1 MAATTVLGAGS
12 LAIGAGGLAMQA
24 SQKGKSGGG
33 GYVMPPIPIVA
44 QNVSVP
50 EMSADEQNYNSHIRH
65 SIESAQHT
73 ARRMSDYL
81 NQNARVKL
89 QDGKYVPISYEEYYK
104 SLPEDQR
111 MQEDIL
117 QAQRKRVLNAYN
129 GELEIP
135 AFLKQDLEQNALLN
149 EEALSRSLGTDWRR
163 STSGLQA
170 ARMKDLNRANIL
182 SQLQQNEFNQGNTNV
197 INTQNAL
204 ESLRA
209 NNRNYA
215 NSIINDQLRLLPS
228 YFSAMQPY
236 MQNRQMG
243 LQANLAN
250 ASNNLQAQ
258 MANTSALMQAGGM
271 NMNYGLAQ
279 QQMNAQQNAG
289 LYGGIGSLMG
299 AGLGYAGNLGMQNM
313 MQNMFTPTYSAPS
326 TNLAPMPSY
335 TSSVPSIYT
344 GSLFGK

>member
-33 GYVMPPIPIVA
+33 GYVMPPIPI
-44 QNVSVP
+44 VSVP

-250 ASNNLQAQ
+250 ASNI
-258 MANTSALMQAGGM
+258 MQAGGM

-279 QQMNAQQNAG
+279 QQMNALQNAG

-313 MQNMFTPTYSAPS
+313 MQNMFNPTYSAPS

>member
-12 LAIGAGGLAMQA
+12 LALGAGGLAMQA
-24 SQKGKSGGG
+24 SQNGKSGGG
-33 GYVMPPIPIVA
+33 GGVMLPIPIVA

-50 EMSADEQNYNSHIRH
+50 EMSADEQNYNSYIRS
-65 SIESAQHT
+65 SIESARNT
-73 ARRMSDYL
+73 ASRMSDYL

-117 QAQRKRVLNAYN
+117 QAQRKRVLDAYN
-129 GELEIP
+129 GKLEIP
-135 AFLKQDLEQNALLN
+135 EFLRQDLEQNALLN

-170 ARMKDLNRANIL
+170 ARMNDLNRAYIL

-215 NSIINDQLRLLPS
+215 NSIINDQLRFLPS

-258 MANTSALMQAGGM
+258 MANAGNQMQV
-271 NMNYGLAQ
+271 MNYGLAQ

-313 MQNMFTPTYSAPS
+313 FTPTYSAPS
-326 TNLAPMPSY
+326 TNLAPLPSY
-335 TSSVPSIYT
+335 TSSVPSTYT

>member
-24 SQKGKSGGG
+24 SKKGKSGGG
-33 GYVMPPIPIVA
+33 FVMPLIPIVA

-228 YFSAMQPY
+228 YFSAMQPH

-250 ASNNLQAQ
+250 ASNNLQA
-258 MANTSALMQAGGM
+258 LMQAGGM

-279 QQMNAQQNAG
+279 QQMNALQNAG

-299 AGLGYAGNLGMQNM
+299 AGLGYAGNLG